1 MLSGYNLAILAAG
14 TFFLTGLLT
23 GIWKYQQ
30 MSASSDG
37 VAHRY
42 VDTAHRASLL
52 YSFAAILIAQFVE
65 ISQLSDSLEFVAV
78 ALLMLYFAIA
88 ILGYVMAG
96 LKKDTNNMIRDRNS
110 SVVIIMWTLI
120 TAEVGGFLILF
131 YGVLSAIFDN

>member
-1 MLSGYNLAILAAG
+1 
-14 TFFLTGLLT
+14 
-23 GIWKYQQ
+23 
-30 MSASSDG
+30 
-37 VAHRY
+37 
-42 VDTAHRASLL
+42 
-52 YSFAAILIAQFVE
+52 
-65 ISQLSDSLEFVAV
+65 
-78 ALLMLYFAIA
+78 MLYFAIA